1 MHVGLIIGA
10 IVAGVVAIIWVAHV
24 MEKKRTAELEAVAT
38 DLGLDFIDK
47 PGKDFASTFG
57 KMYLFNQGHSRTATN
72 VMQGEAN
79 GVAIAIFGYRYTT
92 GGGKHQHTHSQTVI
106 SFQSEHLD
114 VPEFELRPEKVFHKI
129 GFVFGYK
136 DIDFDSH
143 PVFSKQYLLRGP
155 NEDAI
160 RDLFDAARL
169 EFFEDFGR
177 NRVGV
182 EAKGNRLIFYRPDKR
197 VKPEQIRD
205 LLEEGFHVYS
215 QFKTKSG

>member
-79 GVAIAIFGYRYTT
+79 GVAIAIFGTDTQPVAGNISTRTRKPSSASSQNTWTYPSLSYARRKCFTRSDLCSVTRTSTSIRIQSSQSNTCCVAQTKTRFETCSTLPGWSSSRTLEGTESASRQKGT
-92 GGGKHQHTHSQTVI
+92 G
-106 SFQSEHLD
+106 
-114 VPEFELRPEKVFHKI
+114 
-129 GFVFGYK
+129 
-136 DIDFDSH
+136 
-143 PVFSKQYLLRGP
+143 
-155 NEDAI
+155 
-160 RDLFDAARL
+160 
-169 EFFEDFGR
+169 
-177 NRVGV
+177 
-182 EAKGNRLIFYRPDKR
+182 
-197 VKPEQIRD
+197 
-205 LLEEGFHVYS
+205 
-215 QFKTKSG
+215 